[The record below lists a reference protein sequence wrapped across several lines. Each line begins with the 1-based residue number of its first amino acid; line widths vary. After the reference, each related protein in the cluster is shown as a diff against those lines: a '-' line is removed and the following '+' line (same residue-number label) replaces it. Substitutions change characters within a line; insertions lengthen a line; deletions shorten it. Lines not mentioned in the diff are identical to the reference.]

1 MNSIDSVLEFFK
13 TVTLLTLGQI
23 VSVFGIL
30 FIFGL
35 ILYFLARS
43 TRRVY
48 QKSVGSTLDIIV
60 TGWIGTP
67 VHEIGHAI
75 FCLLFLHKITEIKLF
90 DPNPDD
96 GSIGYVNH
104 SYNRRSIYQR
114 IGNFFIGVGPI
125 IFGSV
130 VLYAAMYYLVPNIKN
145 VFTEIERHSSAI
157 HAMGLSNWQVIRQSL
172 TEAVS
177 ITLGALTDPANFSQ
191 WQFWVFIYI
200 SMCVASHMQL
210 SPPDIK
216 HATGGFITLIL
227 FIFFMNLFVLFFEA
241 VGVSKFFGQFWKYIN
256 LQTYMGSIGRVTGIT
271 TALFI
276 YASIISAFNFIV
288 SWLILSIYT
297 LFRYRATINPFW
309 G

>member
-1 MNSIDSVLEFFK
+1 MESIDGVLEFFK
-13 TVTLLTLGQI
+13 NVTLLTLSQLL
-23 VSVFGIL
+23 SVFGIL
-30 FIFGL
+30 FVFGL

-48 QKSVGSTLDIIV
+48 QKSTGSTLDIIV

-67 VHEIGHAI
+67 VHELGHAI
-75 FCLLFLHKITEIKLF
+75 FCLLFLHRINEIKLF

-104 SYNRRSIYQR
+104 SYNPRSIYQR

-125 IFGSV
+125 IFGSL
-130 VLYAAMYYLVPNIKN
+130 VLYAAMYYLVPNIKT
-145 VFTEIERHSSAI
+145 VFGEIQKHGSVINS
-157 HAMGLSNWQVIRQSL
+157 MGLSSWQVIQQSL
-172 TEAVS
+172 TESVK
-177 ITLGALTDPANFSQ
+177 ITLTALSNPENFSQ

-200 SMCVASHMQL
+200 SMCIASHMQL

-216 HATGGFITLIL
+216 GATSGFITLVL
-227 FIFFMNLFVLFFEA
+227 FVFFLNLFVMFLEA
-241 VGVSKFFGQFWKYIN
+241 IGVSQIFGSFWKYIN

-276 YASIISAFNFIV
+276 YAAIISAFNFV
-288 SWLILSIYT
+288 LSWALLSLYT
-297 LFRYRATINPFW
+297 LIRYRSAINPFW

>member
-13 TVTLLTLGQI
+13 KVTLLTLSQLI
-23 VSVFGIL
+23 SIFGIL

-48 QKSVGSTLDIIV
+48 QKSTGSTLDIIV

-75 FCLLFLHKITEIKLF
+75 FCLLFLHRITEIKLF

-104 SYNRRSIYQR
+104 SYNPKSIYQR

-130 VLYAAMYYLVPNIKN
+130 VLYAAMYYLVPNFKT
-145 VFTEIERHSSAI
+145 VFAEIERHSAAI

-172 TEAVS
+172 ADATNV
-177 ITLGALTDPANFSQ
+177 TLSALTDQSNFSQ
-191 WQFWVFIYI
+191 WQFWLFIYI

-216 HATGGFITLIL
+216 HATGGFITLVI
-227 FIFFMNLFVLFFEA
+227 FIFLLNLVVFFLEV
-241 VGVSKFFGQFWKYIN
+241 VGVSKIFGQFWQYVN

-276 YASIISAFNFIV
+276 YASIISAFNFLI
-288 SWLILSIYT
+288 SWIILSIYT
-297 LFRYRATINPFW
+297 LIRYRSAINPFW